1 MKKILKVVLVILL
14 VGFVSVFVRGYQYQS
29 SKAKQRINN
38 ENLSEKIKT
47 ENSIINDD
55 VIIDLLDEEIKEDDP
70 INNTNSINQV
80 EEKKEIKTNN
90 IPEQKNATIQNN
102 SNVETKN
109 NNSNSTN
116 QSQSTI
122 KEEVK
127 ETKEVKQENTITSN
141 TTTSNTQKN
150 SYIGV
155 PNPNDFYYSFHHGK
169 IDKQYSDLNSCYA
182 DSARVGFKD
191 TVDIL
196 NITCFEV
203 LDGQGT
209 VLGIYMYVN
218 CQSGNCERYK

>member
-1 MKKILKVVLVILL
+1 MKKILKVVLIILCI
-14 VGFVSVFVRGYQYQS
+14 GFISAFVRGYRYNF
-29 SKAKQRINN
+29 SKDETKENIVKTEDKIN
-38 ENLSEKIKT
+38 SEK
-47 ENSIINDD
+47 SIIDEE
-55 VIIDLLDEEIKEDDP
+55 IITDLLDKETKENDP
-70 INNTNSINQV
+70 VITNTSKT
-80 EEKKEIKTNN
+80 EDKKETNIKNV
-90 IPEQKNATIQNN
+90 PEQKPTTN
-102 SNVETKN
+102 SSNIETKN
-109 NNSNSTN
+109 NSSSQN
-116 QSQSTI
+116 QNKI

-127 ETKEVKQENTITSN
+127 ETKEVKQENISTSNNTSN

-155 PNPNDFYYSFHHGK
+155 PNPNDFYYSFHHGN

-182 DSARVGFKD
+182 DSARVGLKD

-203 LDGQGT
+203 LDSQGT